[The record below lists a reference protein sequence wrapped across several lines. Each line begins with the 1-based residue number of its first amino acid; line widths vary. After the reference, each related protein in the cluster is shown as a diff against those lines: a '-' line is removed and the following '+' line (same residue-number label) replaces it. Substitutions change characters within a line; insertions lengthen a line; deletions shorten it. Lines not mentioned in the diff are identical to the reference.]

1 MHNTLT
7 VIKIITY
14 MCLHTLFD
22 NYPLD
27 LLYILITNILIK
39 VAEGM
44 TEKDIGFIM
53 TMIIFYISFVI
64 YEKVFLKDWKQIINI
79 KE

>member
-1 MHNTLT
+1 MDTLGLWN
-7 VIKIITY
+7 IIFKIGI
-14 MCLHTLFD
+14 
-22 NYPLD
+22 NV
-27 LLYILITNILIK
+27 LITDILIK

>member
-1 MHNTLT
+1 MNNVGLWNI
-7 VIKIITY
+7 VFKVG
-14 MCLHTLFD
+14 M
-22 NYPLD
+22 NV
-27 LLYILITNILIK
+27 LITDILIK
-39 VAEGM
+39 VAEGI